1 MSTDKNK
8 QRTRS
13 FVVPPTK
20 SSNKKI
26 EFSPEK
32 SEGKQDRDTNLRT
45 RFRKKDL
52 QLFQPQYYVTGQ
64 LTIEDVID
72 LKEVFDTYDST
83 RMGVLLPNDVML
95 LLNQNG
101 FGPKKNTVY
110 ELIAQYD

>member
-32 SEGKQDRDTNLRT
+32 SEGKHDRDTNLYRT
-45 RFRKKDL
+45 RFKKKDL
-52 QLFQPQYYVTGQ
+52 QFSVDNTLAFLVFFVG
-64 LTIEDVID
+64 IFFDKNFDVKI
-72 LKEVFDTYDST
+72 
-83 RMGVLLPNDVML
+83 
-95 LLNQNG
+95 
-101 FGPKKNTVY
+101 
-110 ELIAQYD
+110 

>member
-52 QLFQPQYYVTGQ
+52 QLF
-64 LTIEDVID
+64 
-72 LKEVFDTYDST
+72 
-83 RMGVLLPNDVML
+83 
-95 LLNQNG
+95 
-101 FGPKKNTVY
+101 
-110 ELIAQYD
+110 